1 MSDIFATNF
10 TAADWIIVSV
20 YLIGTVVVG
29 AVVNRYV
36 HSVSDFMV
44 GGRASGTAL
53 NTATYIGTGLGL
65 VTLMYASMEGFNNGF
80 AYMAL
85 AVIAAIVSVF
95 IGSTGFV
102 IARLRELELTTIPEY
117 FERRFSRATRVTA
130 GIICALAGIL
140 NMGLFPKM
148 GATFITYATGIAE
161 HGESTEMLVNLIT
174 SLLIVFVLVYTVL
187 GGMVSVIVTD
197 YIQFVVL
204 AIGMGIGLVIFLTH
218 PQIGW
223 QQTMDTWSSAKGEAA
238 FNPFHKDSYGGVWV
252 VWQVC
257 VFLTAMI
264 AWAPEATRAL
274 TARDVRTAKR
284 TFLWATPNAFVRLAI
299 PAFWGIAAVTFF
311 AAEPTLSEYFFPD
324 GVDGSA
330 THAMHAMPLLIGKI
344 IPTGLIGVLVA
355 GLLAAFMS
363 THDSYFLCWSSVIV
377 RDVVNPLRGADLS
390 ERGQIVLTR
399 FVIVG
404 IGAFLLVWGV
414 WYDTPDSVWN
424 YMAVTGTIYLSGAGV
439 TLIGG
444 VYWTRASSTGAI
456 AALVG
461 GLVAISSLF
470 IDKIRALCE
479 TYVDGIAQYVTTA
492 NFALGNFVFCAIV
505 FVVFSLLFPD
515 PSKTACELRDAP
527 ITTP

>member
-1 MSDIFATNF
+1 
-10 TAADWIIVSV
+10 
-20 YLIGTVVVG
+20 
-29 AVVNRYV
+29 
-36 HSVSDFMV
+36 
-44 GGRASGTAL
+44 
-53 NTATYIGTGLGL
+53 
-65 VTLMYASMEGFNNGF
+65 
-80 AYMAL
+80 
-85 AVIAAIVSVF
+85 
-95 IGSTGFV
+95 
-102 IARLRELELTTIPEY
+102 
-117 FERRFSRATRVTA
+117 
-130 GIICALAGIL
+130 
-140 NMGLFPKM
+140 
-148 GATFITYATGIAE
+148 
-161 HGESTEMLVNLIT
+161 
-174 SLLIVFVLVYTVL
+174 
-187 GGMVSVIVTD
+187 
-197 YIQFVVL
+197 
-204 AIGMGIGLVIFLTH
+204 
-218 PQIGW
+218 
-223 QQTMDTWSSAKGEAA
+223 
-238 FNPFHKDSYGGVWV
+238 
-252 VWQVC
+252 
-257 VFLTAMI
+257 
-264 AWAPEATRAL
+264 
-274 TARDVRTAKR
+274 
-284 TFLWATPNAFVRLAI
+284 LWATPNAFVRLAI

-311 AAEPTLSEYFFPD
+311 ASEPTLSEYFFPD

-330 THAMHAMPLLIGKI
+330 THAMQAMPLLIGKI

-390 ERGQIVLTR
+390 ERGQIMLTR

-404 IGAFLLVWGV
+404 IGAFLMVWGV

-492 NFALGNFVFCAIV
+492 NLALGNFVFCAIV

-515 PSKTACELRDAP
+515 PSKTARELRDAP

>member
-10 TAADWIIVSV
+10 TTADWIIVSV
-20 YLIGTVVVG
+20 YLIGTVAVG

-161 HGESTEMLVNLIT
+161 HGESTEMLVNVIT

-204 AIGMGIGLVIFLTH
+204 AIGMGIGLIIFLTH

-264 AWAPEATRAL
+264 AWAPEAT
-274 TARDVRTAKR
+274 
-284 TFLWATPNAFVRLAI
+284 
-299 PAFWGIAAVTFF
+299 
-311 AAEPTLSEYFFPD
+311 
-324 GVDGSA
+324 
-330 THAMHAMPLLIGKI
+330 
-344 IPTGLIGVLVA
+344 
-355 GLLAAFMS
+355 
-363 THDSYFLCWSSVIV
+363 
-377 RDVVNPLRGADLS
+377 
-390 ERGQIVLTR
+390 
-399 FVIVG
+399 
-404 IGAFLLVWGV
+404 
-414 WYDTPDSVWN
+414 
-424 YMAVTGTIYLSGAGV
+424 
-439 TLIGG
+439 
-444 VYWTRASSTGAI
+444 
-456 AALVG
+456 
-461 GLVAISSLF
+461 
-470 IDKIRALCE
+470 
-479 TYVDGIAQYVTTA
+479 
-492 NFALGNFVFCAIV
+492 
-505 FVVFSLLFPD
+505 
-515 PSKTACELRDAP
+515 
-527 ITTP
+527 